1 MASKRK
7 VHIVTYTHWDRE
19 FRWEFER
26 TRMRLVDCLD
36 SVLDILAKKPE
47 YGSFL
52 MDGQLTVV
60 EDYLEIR
67 PENRARIAELV
78 KQGRCEVGPWFT
90 LPDCAPIQG
99 ESLVRN
105 LMYGFRKSQEF
116 GSVLKCG
123 YNVFSFGQVAQ
134 LPQIYAHFGIDT
146 ILFYKHLEAKKTKYH
161 EFIWEAPDG
170 TRALASR
177 LGKEAR
183 WNFFFAGHIPIVYD
197 RDAWHKDWQYK
208 WGDFGKIFHTAD
220 PASYGWFYDVLDPET
235 TYHPENIKKGMDRA
249 MKTVEGTA
257 APEVVL
263 LFEGT
268 DFTEPHPLTTDIIQE
283 IRKQY
288 PDLDIVHS
296 TLSAYVADL
305 KAALKGRTDLDVI
318 SGPMRDGP
326 VGAIHTDVFSIHPEI
341 MIANSAAENTIL
353 RWAEPLSSMAWM
365 LGVDRYPTTYLDKL
379 WKLVF
384 QSHVH
389 DSMHGLGPKTLGEGV
404 IARLQQAHLIAM
416 GLERRGLQNITKEIA
431 TDGVSDTEFFV
442 AVHNPSS
449 FARSEVVE
457 AFLDVPRDVRLNY
470 LVLEDMAGN
479 PVAVQEV
486 DRKETRAGL
495 YHPRSRNMPFY
506 CTRVHLHFLASDIPA
521 LGYKTFKLKWAQKNE
536 YPYPHEDWDAPR
548 IPAHTLV
555 TGPMQAENEFLRVK
569 VNADGTFALTDKQ
582 TGKTFEQLNYFLD
595 AGDKGNMWM
604 SDSPGNDQVIN
615 SLGRP
620 ARISLTTQGP
630 LVTGFAIEVEMTL
643 PAEYDWQNQTRSSV
657 TRTMPIRV
665 ELTLRKGS
673 KHLDVKTTVKNTV
686 RDHFFKVCFPTGLAA
701 EKTWAEGSFAVAE
714 FPVKPSV
721 AGDLRG
727 SELARHPAQLW
738 FDLYDGKNGLAVLS
752 NASKDYEIL
761 ENVQDQTL
769 AMALVRSVRLRIPC
783 DNRLWMEYP
792 GDESSQSLD
801 KEFTYGYA
809 LLPHSKQW
817 DKSAVCESALA
828 FNAPMHVCQFGKQKG
843 TLPAAK
849 SFLALKGDNLV
860 LSGVKKAVDRDSIIV
875 RLYNPSTQ
883 EQDATLTVGFPLQQ
897 ANIVGINED
906 NPQPLKIQ
914 NGEIHFK
921 AGKGKII
928 TLELVP
934 TKADRRA

>member
-1 MASKRK
+1 MSKRK

-36 SVLDILAKKPE
+36 SVLDIMAKRPE

-67 PENRARIAELV
+67 PENRGRITDLV

-105 LMYGFRKSQEF
+105 LMFGFRKAQEF

-123 YNVFSFGQVAQ
+123 YNVFSFGQIAQ

-146 ILFYKHLEAKKTKYH
+146 ILFYKNLEAKKTKYH

-208 WGDFGKIFHTAD
+208 WNDFGKIFHTAD
-220 PASYGWFYDVLDPET
+220 PAGYGWFYDVLDPET
-235 TYHPENIKKGMDRA
+235 SFHPENIKKGMDRA
-249 MKTVEGTA
+249 LKTVEGTA

-268 DFTEPHPLTTDIIQE
+268 DFTEPHPLTTDIIKE

-288 PDLDIVHS
+288 PDLEIVHS
-296 TLSAYVADL
+296 TLAAYVADL
-305 KAALKGRTDLDVI
+305 KQALKGRTDLDVI
-318 SGPMRDGP
+318 TGPMRDGP

-341 MIANSAAENTIL
+341 MIANSRVENTII
-353 RWAEPLSSMAWM
+353 RRAEPLSTFAWM
-365 LGVDRYPTTYLDKL
+365 LGIERYPTTYLDKI

-389 DSMHGLGPKTLGEGV
+389 DSMHGLGPKPLGDGV
-404 IARLQQAHLIAM
+404 NARLQQAQTIAD

-431 TDGVSDTEFFV
+431 TDQVSDTDFFLV
-442 AVHNPSS
+442 VHNPSS
-449 FARSEVVE
+449 FPRTEVVE
-457 AFLDVPRDVRLNY
+457 AFVDVPRDVRLHY
-470 LVLEDMAGN
+470 LVIEDAAGN
-479 PVAVQEV
+479 PVAMQEI
-486 DRKETRAGL
+486 DRKETRAGI

-506 CTRVHLHFLASDIPA
+506 CTRVHLHFRADEVPA
-521 LGYKTFKLKWAQKNE
+521 LGYKTFKLKWVQKNE

-555 TGPMQAENEFLRVK
+555 TGPRQAENEFLRVS
-569 VNADGTFALTDKQ
+569 VNPDGTFALTDKQ
-582 TGKTFEQLNYFLD
+582 TGKTYDKLNYFLD

-604 SDSPGNDQVIN
+604 SDAPGNDQVISSVGTAARV
-615 SLGRP
+615 SL
-620 ARISLTTQGP
+620 ITQGP
-630 LVTGFAIEVEMTL
+630 LVVRFAIELEMSL
-643 PAEYDWQNQTRSSV
+643 PAEYDWTNQKRASV
-657 TRTMPIRV
+657 TRTMPISV
-665 ELTLRKGS
+665 ELTLRQGS
-673 KHLDVKTTVKNTV
+673 RSLEVKTTLTNTIK
-686 RDHFFKVCFPTGLAA
+686 DHFFKVCFPTGLAA

-714 FPVKPSV
+714 FPVKPSI

-727 SELARHPAQLW
+727 NELARHPAQLW
-738 FDLYDGKNGLAVLS
+738 FDLADGKNGLAVLS
-752 NASKDYEIL
+752 RASKDYEIL
-761 ENVQDQTL
+761 ENVQDQTM

-792 GDESSQSLD
+792 GDESSQSLG
-801 KEFTYGYA
+801 KEFTYNYA
-809 LLPHSKQW
+809 LLPHAKFW
-817 DKSAVCESALA
+817 DQADICPSAVA
-828 FNAPMHVCQFGKQKG
+828 FNAPLLVCQFGKQKG
-843 TLPAAK
+843 CLPLAK
-849 SFLALKGDNLV
+849 SFLEIKGDNLI
-860 LSGVKKAVDRDSIIV
+860 LSSVKKAVDRDSIIV
-875 RLYNPSTQ
+875 RLYNPSGHD
-883 EQDATLTVGFPLQQ
+883 QDATLIAGFELKQ
-897 ANIVGINED
+897 ASIVSLNED
-906 NPQPLKIQ
+906 NPQALKVQ
-914 NGEIHFK
+914 GNEMHFK

-928 TLELVP
+928 TIELVP
-934 TKADRRA
+934 AHQGNRPA